1 MPEEEKR
8 PPSAESEDDA
18 LMDLLF
24 EEEEGGKKEEEAR
37 SAEVG
42 SEEQAKETENTKEE
56 APSEEEAKEE
66 APVEGAE
73 GKSGEEGDSQGPE
86 KEETK
91 DLIGP
96 EEDPLA
102 EILGEEGPEEA
113 EKPSAEEAGPE
124 VAPPKEEGP
133 EEEGLE
139 EGEEEEAESPKKKIL
154 FFLLALFVPLVLLL
168 AGLFTLWQL
177 YQNPSL
183 PPKEESAPKAS
194 PPPEPQKEPP
204 LVSSPIAVEDRKI
217 LFLKDFLIPYRRETG
232 EFVFVKAK
240 VFLYF
245 ANSRDYELAK
255 KNELLLREEIYR
267 LFRNA
272 PLYVWESKK
281 GAEVIKKEIK
291 EYLAKK
297 KIGGVSPVD
306 LEVTGYILE

>member
-1 MPEEEKR
+1 MPEEEKKS
-8 PPSAESEDDA
+8 PSEESQDDA

-24 EEEEGGKKEEEAR
+24 EEEEGGKKDEAAGPEEA
-37 SAEVG
+37 G
-42 SEEQAKETENTKEE
+42 SEEQVEETEKAEEETASGEETKEE
-56 APSEEEAKEE
+56 SPA
-66 APVEGAE
+66 
-73 GKSGEEGDSQGPE
+73 EEGE
-86 KEETK
+86 KEAEEK
-91 DLIGP
+91 EPEDLPGL

-102 EILGEEGPEEA
+102 DILKEEEGPKKEEGEPSK
-113 EKPSAEEAGPE
+113 EKGSEA
-124 VAPPKEEGP
+124 APKEEGP
-133 EEEGLE
+133 EEGPE
-139 EGEEEEAESPKKKIL
+139 EEVEEEEAESAKKRFI
-154 FFLLALFVPLVLLL
+154 FLLLAVFIPLIFLA
-168 AGLFTLWQL
+168 AGLFTLWHL
-177 YQNPSL
+177 YQNS
-183 PPKEESAPKAS
+183 S
-194 PPPEPQKEPP
+194 PPPQEEVVSKAAPSPEPKEAPP

-281 GAEVIKKEIK
+281 GGEVIKKEIQ